1 VKPFRVGETVFGVR
15 DMELSDKGT
24 VVGYEE
30 SERGFVL
37 VRFADDIPR
46 ALPVA
51 SLVRAA
57 DRKAEPRFASKNLAE
72 STTLG
77 DYLTRIESGIS
88 QKEKRNNEE
97 TR

>member
-1 VKPFRVGETVFGVR
+1 MKPLSIGETVFGVR
-15 DMELSDKGT
+15 DMELSNPAIVIGFDD
-24 VVGYEE
+24 
-30 SERGFVL
+30 RGAVL

-51 SLVRAA
+51 SLQRAA

>member
-1 VKPFRVGETVFGVR
+1 MRQLSIGETVFGVR
-15 DMELSDKGT
+15 DMELSDGGI
-24 VVGYEE
+24 VL
-30 SERGFVL
+30 GFENDRVL
-37 VRFADDIPR
+37 VRFGDGAPR
-46 ALPVA
+46 AFPVA

-88 QKEKRNNEE
+88 QRSSK
-97 TR
+97 